1 MIALSTYISK
11 MGGPKQIKNDVL
23 SGITVALLLVPEAIA
38 FSFIAGVN
46 PMVGLWSAVFVGLIT
61 ACFGGRPGMI
71 CGATGAIAIV
81 AAKAFQLGKSTAL
94 DAVNHGEG
102 LSGITPDDL
111 GLQYLVAALLFA
123 GLIQIFIGVAKLG
136 RFIRLIPHTV
146 MMGFVN
152 GLAVVIAL
160 GQRLFFQAEVK
171 LDSHGHMESVL
182 LPQGELWTMIGLIA
196 LTMGIIVFLPKLTKA
211 VPASLVAILVVFG
224 ITCFLPNSR
233 DIKDILVMLTGEAK
247 IDSSLPG
254 VATLSAVPWTDL
266 GFYAQILPIS
276 LTIAL
281 VGLIESLLTLQLIDE
296 ITETRGK
303 GNRECLAQGAANIL
317 SGLFGGMG
325 GCATIGQSL
334 INMKNGGRGRLSGIV
349 GALTL
354 FLLIIFGADIIM
366 MIPVP
371 ALVGVMF
378 MIVISTF
385 EWSTFKTFGKV
396 GNTEIVVILA
406 VTLVTVFLHNLA
418 LAVVVGVLLSAL
430 FYAVKSS
437 KHVTVTLLKDDPEE
451 RIYGVDGMIYFASI
465 PDFIDK
471 FQAKSDVREIVIDF
485 ENARV
490 CDYSALEALSALSER
505 YRSAGKTL
513 KLRHLSSDCRN
524 MLQKADSLVHIE
536 TLPDD
541 PTYSVAALRSENSK
555 LI

>member
-1 MIALSTYISK
+1 MSALLSK
-11 MGGPKQIKNDVL
+11 LGGPTQMKNDIL

-61 ACFGGRPGMI
+61 ATLGGRPGMI

-81 AAKAFQLGKSTAL
+81 ASKAFLMGKTIGLEAINSGQGL
-94 DAVNHGEG
+94 EG
-102 LSGITPDDL
+102 LTPDDL

-123 GLIQIFIGVAKLG
+123 GVIQIIIGITKLG

-152 GLAVVIAL
+152 GLAIVIAL
-160 GQRLFFQAEVK
+160 GQLLFFKSTVSFDAK
-171 LDSHGHMESVL
+171 GHMVSTW
-182 LPQGELWTMIGLIA
+182 LPADAIGTMVGLIL
-196 LTMGIIVFLPKLTKA
+196 LTMLIITFLPKFTKA
-211 VPASLVAILVVFG
+211 VPPSLVAILVVFG
-224 ITCFLPNSR
+224 ITMFVPGSR
-233 DIKDILVMLTGEAK
+233 DIKDILIMLTGEAK

-254 VATLSAVPWTDL
+254 LTNLSAIPWSEVS
-266 GFYAQILPIS
+266 FYQAILPVS
-276 LTIAL
+276 LTIAM

-296 ITETRGK
+296 ITETRGQ
-303 GNRECLAQGAANIL
+303 GNRECVAQGLANIL

-354 FLLIIFGADIIM
+354 LLLIIFGSDIIM
-366 MIPVP
+366 RIPVP

-396 GNTEIVVILA
+396 SFSEILVILA

-418 LAVVVGVLLSAL
+418 LAVLVGVILSAL
-430 FYAVKSS
+430 FFAVRSS
-437 KHVTVTLLKDDPEE
+437 KHVSVTLHKDTPEE
-451 RIYGVDGMIYFASI
+451 RIYAVSGLIYFASVA
-465 PDFIDK
+465 DLAEK
-471 FQAKSDVREIVIDF
+471 FQARSDVDNIVIDF
-485 ENARV
+485 EDARV
-490 CDYSALEALSALSER
+490 CDFSALEALNALGER
-505 YRSAGKTL
+505 YKAAGKSL
-513 KLRHLSSDCRN
+513 KLRHLSADCKA
-524 MLQKADSLVHIE
+524 MLERAGSLVKIE

-541 PTYSVAALRSENSK
+541 PSYSVAAIKSSASRIL
-555 LI
+555 

>member
-1 MIALSTYISK
+1 MSFFAEKLGS
-11 MGGPKQIKNDVL
+11 PKQVKNDIL

-61 ACFGGRPGMI
+61 AAFGGRPGMI

-81 AAKAFQLGKSTAL
+81 AAKAFLLGKKTGLESIQNGTLEGMTA
-94 DAVNHGEG
+94 
-102 LSGITPDDL
+102 DDL

-123 GLIQIFIGVAKLG
+123 GLIQIIVGITKLG
-136 RFIRLIPHTV
+136 RYIRLIPHTV

-160 GQRLFFQAEVK
+160 GQLLFFKSEVAFK
-171 LDSHGHMESVL
+171 DGHMVSKW
-182 LPQGELWTMIGLIA
+182 LPMDSIGILIGLIL
-196 LTMGIIVFLPKLTKA
+196 LTMAIIVFLPKVTKA
-211 VPASLVAILVVFG
+211 VPPSLVAILVVFG
-224 ITCFLPNSR
+224 ISCFIPGSR
-233 DIKDILVMLTGEAK
+233 DIKDILIMLTGEAN

-254 VATLSAVPWTDL
+254 LTNLSAVPWTEVS
-266 GFYAQILPIS
+266 FYMAILPIS
-276 LTIAL
+276 LTIAM

-296 ITETRGK
+296 ITETRGQ
-303 GNRECLAQGAANIL
+303 GNRECVAQGAANIL

-354 FLLIIFGADIIM
+354 FILIIFGAEIIM
-366 MIPVP
+366 KIPVP

-396 GNTEIVVILA
+396 GLTEIIVILA
-406 VTLVTVFLHNLA
+406 VTLVTVFMHNLA
-418 LAVVVGVLLSAL
+418 LAVLVGVLLSAL
-430 FYAVKSS
+430 FFAVKSS
-437 KHVTVTLLKDDPEE
+437 RHISVTLHKDTADE
-451 RIYGVDGMIYFASI
+451 RIYGVEGMLYFGSI
-465 PDFIDK
+465 PEFTDK
-471 FQAKSDVREIVIDF
+471 FQARSDVKNIIIDF

-490 CDYSALEALSALSER
+490 CDYSALEAINALETR
-505 YRSAGKTL
+505 YKNAGKSL
-513 KLRHLSSDCRN
+513 KLRHLSSDCRRA
-524 MLQKADSLVHIE
+524 LEKAGSLVDIE

-541 PTYSVAALRSENSK
+541 PSYSVASIRTDSSK
-555 LI
+555 LL